1 VLQNRKLANDPE
13 VLKCTCPETLCEWHG
28 RCRECVALHKY
39 HKDHV
44 PACLQPF
51 INEKLR
57 ELVKIGELVAIRKE
71 KTPAEYR
78 LYVRERDN
86 EAATRSDSGQ
96 NDHGNVKT
104 SCKKPAIL

>member
-1 VLQNRKLANDPE
+1 M
-13 VLKCTCPETLCEWHG
+13 
-28 RCRECVALHKY
+28 ALHKY

-96 NDHGNVKT
+96 NDHG
-104 SCKKPAIL
+104 KKC